1 METTMSTAV
10 LGRPVHRSV
19 TRADRA
25 RPTRL
30 TRRGRLAV
38 SLIALLASVTVV
50 LAAAVALG
58 PSVIATD
65 GVGEPVPVRTVTVQ
79 PGQSLWD
86 IAAASGTSPDV
97 RNAMY
102 DIRQLNHLSTAEL
115 QVGQTLYVPIAD

>member
-1 METTMSTAV
+1 METTMSTGV
-10 LGRPVHRSV
+10 IGRPLHRPV
-19 TRADRA
+19 TRAHQV

-38 SLIALLASVTVV
+38 SLTVLLAGVTVV

-65 GVGEPVPVRTVTVQ
+65 GVGDPVPVRTVTVQ

-97 RNAMY
+97 RDAMY
-102 DIRQLNHLSTAEL
+102 DIRQLNHLQTAEL

>member
-10 LGRPVHRSV
+10 LGRPVHRSAIRPDEV
-19 TRADRA
+19 

-38 SLIALLASVTVV
+38 SLTVLLAGVALV

-58 PSVIATD
+58 ASVVATD
-65 GVGEPVPVRTVTVQ
+65 GGGEPVPVRTVTVQ

-97 RNAMY
+97 RDTMY
-102 DIRQLNHLSTAEL
+102 DITQLNHLGSAEL